1 MNLVINENKTRY
13 LVMTRY
19 MVNKAAFKIDFIH
32 LSKCTNLNTYKST

>member
-19 MVNKAAFKIDFIH
+19 VVNKAAFKIGFYSFEQVH
-32 LSKCTNLNTYKST
+32 QFKYL